1 VPWCRFFIP
10 KIASPGVRPG
20 DPDLNEHI
28 SYAKC
33 VKGHVLRD
41 AAGWIQCENLPAS
54 DAQCWQEG
62 GETLFTL
69 SVRQRNTLKELP
81 KTAPV
86 KTTSETVQRETD
98 SENPE
103 SATPT
108 TQASKS

>member
-28 SYAKC
+28 AYAKC

-81 KTAPV
+81 KTTPV
-86 KTTSETVQRETD
+86 KTTAETVQTD

-103 SATPT
+103 STTQT